1 MIALLLLV
9 SGMMRSTPSLGI
21 AEGTCRPQESGP
33 AIMVGVRGLKD
44 RIGNLKLEVYPAN
57 DKDFLADDNVLLS
70 QGKVFRRVVEPVP
83 TKGPVQLC
91 IRVPRPGSY
100 SLSLL
105 HDRDGNH
112 KFSLSVDGI
121 GFSANPKL
129 HWSKPKAA
137 EARIEVGSG
146 ITSTQII
153 LNYRRS
159 LFAFGP
165 LGKTSE

>member
-9 SGMMRSTPSLGI
+9 SGMMRSTPSLGV

-33 AIMVGVRGLKD
+33 AIMVAVRGLKD
-44 RIGNLKLEVYPAN
+44 RMGNLKLEVYPAN

-83 TKGPVQLC
+83 AKGPVELC
-91 IRVPRPGSY
+91 IRVPQAGSY

-105 HDRDGNH
+105 HDRDNNH

-121 GFSANPKL
+121 GFSGNPKL

-137 EARIEVGSG
+137 QARIDASSG
-146 ITSTQII
+146 ITTIQIV

-165 LGKTSE
+165 VGKTSE

>member
-9 SGMMRSTPSLGI
+9 TGMMRSTPSLGV
-21 AEGTCRPQESGP
+21 AEGICRPQESGP
-33 AIMVGVRGLKD
+33 AIMVSVRGLKD
-44 RIGNLKLEVYPAN
+44 RAGDLKLEVYPSD

-83 TKGPVQLC
+83 AKGPVQLC

-100 SLSLL
+100 DLSLL

-121 GFSANPKL
+121 GFSGNPKL
-129 HWSKPKAA
+129 RWSKPKAS
-137 EARIEVGSG
+137 EARIVAGSG
-146 ITSTQII
+146 ITPIQII
-153 LNYRRS
+153 LNYRKS

-165 LGKTSE
+165 IGTTSE